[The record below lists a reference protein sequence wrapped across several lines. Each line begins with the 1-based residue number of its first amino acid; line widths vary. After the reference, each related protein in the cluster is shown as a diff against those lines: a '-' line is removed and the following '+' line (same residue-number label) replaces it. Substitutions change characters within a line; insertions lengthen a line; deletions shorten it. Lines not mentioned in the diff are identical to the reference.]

1 MKWFLIFDNKV
12 VISSLI
18 LGYVFLIVYL
28 IINIE
33 NRIGGLVV

>member
-33 NRIGGLVV
+33 NCIGGLVV